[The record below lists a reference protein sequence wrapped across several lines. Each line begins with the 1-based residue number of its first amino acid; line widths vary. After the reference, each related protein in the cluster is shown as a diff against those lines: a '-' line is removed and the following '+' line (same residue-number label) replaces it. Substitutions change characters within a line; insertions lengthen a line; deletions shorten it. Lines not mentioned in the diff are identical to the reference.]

1 MGSQSLASPWPC
13 AVMKYSVTPPINGP
27 NVNISASSAPIKHPA
42 LPSSTFRRVIRITL
56 DSEAW
61 QEKGDPCQF
70 TLTHTAPT

>member
-1 MGSQSLASPWPC
+1 
-13 AVMKYSVTPPINGP
+13 
-27 NVNISASSAPIKHPA
+27 